1 MRFLKRFFCTT
12 LCIIIL
18 SLSIGT
24 KYFDSNHMEN
34 VEAVAEG
41 VAVGL
46 SAAAMY
52 AICFYIGTVA
62 YANAPIE
69 MNSLSD
75 DQIVSMGYSTITY
88 MVNNGLLD
96 SLSTPSASVPS
107 IPMIGLIDRAGQSV
121 VFSEEAARRIAATS
135 LLLIQMSANSPDN
148 GDDDDGDDDDNDDD
162 KSNIRVSNGLI
173 EVAKNPKD
181 LFACCG
187 VGFGT
192 ILGTVIREQYDK
204 YQNGEESIYS
214 SDLEGHATM
223 FTPADVT
230 DQSAGN
236 TYTYVWTVH
245 NRYMYYEPWN
255 AEHSSHMDTY
265 IRSGSTNVRVAGFNN
280 IQTGLDSSGRE
291 YVSYHHQVYK
301 FDSRYGTDSFSQG
314 GIGRFITDGEVITRD
329 ISKSL
334 GDSITVH
341 DGSQRSDYYNVTS
354 TFTANFPIFS
364 TREDMG
370 NYLATGEGYEKALNY
385 AEGYRIA
392 DWIQDDWK
400 GKLLDPLTGLNALSN
415 WNNIALHQGLNAL
428 GNEID
433 ADAFDDY
440 LRDYFANTN
449 PDDYPLPSPDPS
461 KAPII
466 WPSGVLDPETT
477 IDPSRNPAILPDPSI
492 KPDPDPD
499 IKPDPGPGVNPDP
512 GVDPDPGIKPDPDVV
527 ELPAD
532 ELVPSISD
540 SIGDLNIDLKNKFPF
555 CIPWD
560 LYYLLTFLSNLSDD
574 SGISTYSDDH
584 GGGGHSREPVE
595 KKNGA
600 PVFRL
605 PIVIERYGI
614 EEYIIIDMSPF
625 EPLSKI
631 SRLLFTLMFVYTLV
645 NWTVKIVSVRKDD

>member
-1 MRFLKRFFCTT
+1 MKFLKRL
-12 LCIIIL
+12 LCIMLSIIIL

-24 KYFDSNHMEN
+24 KYFDVNHMEN

-41 VAVGL
+41 VTIGL

-52 AICFYIGTVA
+52 AICYYMGTLA
-62 YANAPIE
+62 YANVPIE

-75 DQIVSMGYSTITY
+75 NQIVSMGYSVISY
-88 MVNNGLLD
+88 MVNHNLLN
-96 SLSTPSASVPS
+96 SSSPPNL
-107 IPMIGLIDRAGQSV
+107 PMIGFMDKTGQSV
-121 VFSEEAARRIAATS
+121 VFSQEAARRIAATS

-148 GDDDDGDDDDNDDD
+148 GDDDDGDDDNDDD

-204 YQNGEESIYS
+204 YQNGEESIYFT
-214 SDLEGHATM
+214 DLEGHATM
-223 FTPADVT
+223 FTPADIV

-236 TYTYVWTVH
+236 AYTYTWTVH
-245 NRYMYYEPWN
+245 NRYMFYEPWKVN
-255 AEHSSHMDTY
+255 HSSHIDTY
-265 IRSGSTNVRVAGFNN
+265 VRSGSTNVRVAGFNN
-280 IQTGLDSSGRE
+280 IYSGLDSNNRE
-291 YVSYHHQVYK
+291 YTAYFHNVYR
-301 FDSRYGTDSFSQG
+301 FDSRYGKNSFSQG
-314 GIGRFITDGEVITRD
+314 GTGSFITDGEVITRD
-329 ISKSL
+329 FSSSL
-334 GDSITVH
+334 GDSIFAR
-341 DGSQRSDYYNVTS
+341 DGTQKSDYYNVTS

-364 TREDMG
+364 RIEDMEH
-370 NYLATGEGYEKALNY
+370 YLTTGEGYKKALNY

-449 PDDYPLPSPDPS
+449 PDDYPLPDLDPS
-461 KAPII
+461 KTPII
-466 WPSGVLDPETT
+466 WPSGALDPETT

-492 KPDPDPD
+492 KPDPGPDINPDPNPD
-499 IKPDPGPGVNPDP
+499 IKPDP
-512 GVDPDPGIKPDPDVV
+512 GVDPDPGTKPYPDIV

-540 SIGDLNIDLKNKFPF
+540 SIGDLNIDLKDKFPF

-574 SGISTYSDDH
+574 SGISIYSGDH

-605 PIVIERYGI
+605 PIVIERYKI